1 MNAIA
6 RFGAASQMVT
16 LTLFLFLTCAAPA
29 QEHLPRVGQNGNWD
43 FSIWIAGAT
52 GEETRNSFTQ
62 AQIWTAG
69 VFIGKVITSEIGSAW
84 RRGNLEYGFDLIP
97 VFVQSKIETM
107 YGGGFDPLVLRWNSS
122 RHIGR
127 VLPFIELAGG
137 AVLTTSNLPQGDTS
151 SLNFAARGGGG
162 IHIFTQSRQS
172 LDVGCRW
179 LHVSNGNLGIRNPE
193 FNGVQISLGYHW
205 FK

>member
-43 FSIWIAGAT
+43 FSVWIAGAT

-69 VFIGKVITSEIGSAW
+69 AFIGKVITSEIGSAW

-107 YGGGFDPLVLRWNSS
+107 YGGGFDPFVLRWNSS

-127 VLPFIELAGG
+127 VLPYIELAGG
-137 AVLTTSNLPQGDTS
+137 AVFTNSNLPPPDTS
-151 SLNFAARGGGG
+151 HLKFSAGGGG
-162 IHIFTQSRQS
+162 EVFTLPPKRSS
-172 LDVGCRW
+172 
-179 LHVSNGNLGIRNPE
+179 
-193 FNGVQISLGYHW
+193 
-205 FK
+205 